1 MTTIREATPGDID
14 AMVRL
19 NGMVQRLHAQHR
31 PDLFVDE
38 PSQAGMTER
47 FRGWL
52 RDEAATLLV
61 AASDGGEVVGYTFCR
76 VETREASVITLPAA
90 VVSMEHLAVDPA
102 SARSGVGAAL
112 VEAVREVGRRAG
124 CRRLVASVWELN
136 AAARPFYEA
145 VGLRP
150 MQVRMDQ
157 PL

>member
-1 MTTIREATPGDID
+1 MTTIREASPGDID
-14 AMVRL
+14 AKIRPS
-19 NGMVQRLHAQHR
+19 GMFQRLHARHR
-31 PDLFVDE
+31 PDLFVAE
-38 PSQAGMTER
+38 PSRAGLAER

-61 AASDGGEVVGYTFCR
+61 AESDDGEVVGYTLCR
-76 VETREASVITLPAA
+76 VERREASVLT
-90 VVSMEHLAVDPA
+90 MEHLAVDPA
-102 SARSGVGAAL
+102 DARSGVGAAL
-112 VEAVREVGRRAG
+112 VEAVRDVGRRAG
-124 CRRLVASVWELN
+124 CRRLVASVWEFT